1 MYVCVKREEKTNES
15 DLQSNSGPWSVV
27 EGEASVSLHGD
38 TTQHDFECEEEL
50 NSYSSS
56 SSSSNSADENAS
68 DTDEEGYAWL
78 DALGETQQGEDPAE
92 DHEVHVCALALHV
105 HTLILRRTRDSETTA
120 CGRTLSSKETSLQVC
135 AAAFASRLSF
145 HGDRGDCYP
154 TDVGQTSE
162 MASGDL
168 LSHGLKCPPV
178 RAATEW

>member
-1 MYVCVKREEKTNES
+1 MHDSDSELEELVKREEKTNES

-38 TTQHDFECEEEL
+38 ATQHDFECEEEL

-78 DALGETQQGEDPAE
+78 DALGETQQGEDAAE

-105 HTLILRRTRDSETTA
+105 HTLILHRTRDSETTA
-120 CGRTLSSKETSLQVC
+120 CGRTLSSNFVQGNQLTGVRCSVC
-135 AAAFASRLSF
+135 FKTELSR
-145 HGDRGDCYP
+145 
-154 TDVGQTSE
+154 
-162 MASGDL
+162 
-168 LSHGLKCPPV
+168 
-178 RAATEW
+178 